1 VDLEP
6 DTVRYMAEPVRETVE
21 GGGYAVGHLD
31 GLGEGW
37 GFRKVRSGLGIT
49 EFGVNAIVLP
59 PGYAAG
65 WHKHERQEE
74 LYFVH
79 RGRVAIEF
87 GDGTEHV
94 LDEGGLAR
102 VEPDEARRVRNLD
115 ESSESVLLAIGA
127 AGGYVGRDGVQVKGE
142 DPRPAV

>member
-1 VDLEP
+1 
-6 DTVRYMAEPVRETVE
+6 MAEPVRETVE

-37 GFRKVRSGLGIT
+37 GFRKVRSGLGVT

-59 PGYAAG
+59 PGYSAG
-65 WHKHERQEE
+65 WHKHERQAE

-87 GDGTEHV
+87 GDGSEHV

-102 VEPDEARRVRNLD
+102 VAPDGARRVRDLD
-115 ESSESVLLAIGA
+115 APSESAQRAVGPA
-127 AGGYVGRDGVQVKGE
+127 AGYVGRDGVQVKGE
-142 DPRPAV
+142 DPPPPV